1 MRKLYNH
8 WATGLIVVAAVIGL
22 IFSGVYALA
31 QNTPALAFASESEDD
46 ENEYGFFDGD
56 DEEGE
61 EREDEDDERGESEDD
76 DDFEGEGGFGGIFGT
91 VGIIGLAIVGIT
103 TVFPWL
109 RSRFTSSSTAPP
121 TE

>member
-22 IFSGVYALA
+22 IFGGVYALA

-46 ENEYGFFDGD
+46 ENEYGFFDGED
-56 DEEGE
+56 DEGE
-61 EREDEDDERGESEDD
+61 EREDEDNERGESEDD
-76 DDFEGEGGFGGIFGT
+76 DDFEGGEGFRSIFGT
-91 VGIIGLAIVGIT
+91 VGIIGLAVVGIAV
-103 TVFPWL
+103 VFPWL
-109 RSRFTSSSTAPP
+109 RSRFTSGGTAPP